1 MTTNLK
7 IYFSRNHFIN
17 NPTINLLNISI
28 MIRFLLINNKKGN
41 IMKILSKILVALII
55 VVSMSTVS
63 FAHSGR
69 TDSSGGHNCSAKSQQ
84 KGLCSGYH
92 YHNRFKQFNEKNN
105 F

>member
-1 MTTNLK
+1 MTTILK

-41 IMKILSKILVALII
+41 IMKILSKILLALIF
-55 VVSMSTVS
+55 VVSISTVS
-63 FAHSGR
+63 YAHSGG

-92 YHNRFKQFNEKNN
+92 YHNRFKQFNGKK
-105 F
+105 

>member
-1 MTTNLK
+1 M
-7 IYFSRNHFIN
+7 
-17 NPTINLLNISI
+17 LNISI

-92 YHNRFKQFNEKNN
+92 YHNRFKQFNGKK
-105 F
+105 

>member
-1 MTTNLK
+1 
-7 IYFSRNHFIN
+7 
-17 NPTINLLNISI
+17 

-55 VVSMSTVS
+55 IVSVNTIS

-69 TDSSGGHNCSAKSQQ
+69 TDSSGGHNCSAKSKQ

-92 YHNRFKQFNEKNN
+92 YHSRFKQFNGKK
-105 F
+105 